1 MSKSKLLAA
10 LAVAALVS
18 SAAFAQT
25 NVTVYGT
32 VDAGLANSTSDRADN
47 IDRKSG
53 VMGGLLDFN
62 KLGFRGTEDLGNG
75 NKAIFQVET
84 GFDIAQNGGL
94 NTNRESFVGLQ
105 TNRYG
110 TYRLGRLETL
120 DSVAAGRF
128 DAMGMSAFSP
138 LGSVVGRVT
147 YANSA
152 VDFTKQY
159 GGLTVAAQYSA
170 DGSSA
175 NANTAFG
182 VGTKQERS
190 VGVMAAYE
198 KGAMDVGYAYVKT
211 ANNGRNDADDRGTHV
226 LGGSY
231 ALPLAKVYG
240 AYAIVNSRDLTATDI
255 RVAMLGAKVPVNS
268 KTTIDASYARAKD
281 NVTDGN
287 ADIWGVQAVY
297 SLSKRTA
304 GYAGY
309 QYVSNNNTQ
318 YAALNTNGVATQGTG
333 NGVNSSGFGVGVRH
347 NF

>member
-18 SAAFAQT
+18 STAFAQS
-25 NVTVYGT
+25 NVTIYGT
-32 VDAGLANSTSDRADN
+32 VDAGMANSTSDRADN
-47 IDRKSG
+47 IDRKNG
-53 VMGGLLDFN
+53 VMGSLLDFN

-120 DSVAAGRF
+120 DSVAAGRY
-128 DAMGMSAFSP
+128 DAMGMSAFSS
-138 LGSVVGRVT
+138 LGTVVGRVT

-152 VDFTKQY
+152 LDFTKQY
-159 GGLTVAAQYSA
+159 GGLTVAAQYSS
-170 DGSSA
+170 DGSTG

-190 VGVMAAYE
+190 VGVMAAYAT
-198 KGAMDVGYAYVKT
+198 GPVDIGYVYVKT
-211 ANNGRNDADDRGTHV
+211 ANNSRDDSDDRGTHV

-231 ALPLAKVYG
+231 AFSAAKVYG
-240 AYAIVNSRDLTATDI
+240 AYALTNSRNLTATDI
-255 RVAMLGAKVPVNS
+255 RVATVGVAAPITGNTVING
-268 KTTIDASYARAKD
+268 SYARAKD

-287 ADIWGVQAVY
+287 ADIYGVQVVHNM
-297 SLSKRTA
+297 SKRTA
-304 GYAGY
+304 AYAGY

-318 YAALNTNGVATQGTG
+318 YAALNTNGVSTQGTG